1 MTAILLSVLTFFS
14 TALGGLLA
22 LHRRHQLNL
31 VMGFAAGLLLATAV
45 FDLLPDA
52 LEIVHQ
58 SGRSDVEGVFLGIAL
73 GFLAFYGID
82 EFVHRGAAG
91 HEIPEQKAAFGSMAA
106 LGLTLHSFLDGL
118 AIGSAF
124 RANSTIGVLV
134 AIAVIA
140 HDFGDGISTVAV
152 VLGSRG
158 GLRTSVGWLL
168 ADAAAP
174 VVGAGT
180 AQLLPISQAL
190 TADLLGFFAGSF
202 LFVGAVHLLPKAKQE
217 QNGPWLFVSVLAGFG
232 FIFVV
237 THILRK

>member
-1 MTAILLSVLTFFS
+1 MTAILLSVLAFFS
-14 TALGGLLA
+14 TVLGGLLA

-58 SGRSDVEGVFLGIAL
+58 SGRSDVEGVFL
-73 GFLAFYGID
+73 AFYGIH

-91 HEIPEQKAAFGSMAA
+91 HEIPEQKAAFGSVAA

-140 HDFGDGISTVAV
+140 HDFGDGVSTVAV

-158 GLRTSVGWLL
+158 GLHTSVGWLL

-202 LFVGAVHLLPKAKQE
+202 LFLGAVHLLPEAEQE
-217 QNGPWLFVSVLAGFG
+217 QNRPWLFVSVLAGFG

-237 THILRK
+237 THILKK

>member
-14 TALGGLLA
+14 TALGGVLA
-22 LHRRHQLNL
+22 LRRRRQLYL

-45 FDLLPDA
+45 LDLLPDA

-58 SGRSDVEGVFLGIAL
+58 SGQSDAEGVFLGMAL

-91 HEIPEQKAAFGSMAA
+91 HEIPEQKAAFGSVAA

-140 HDFGDGISTVAV
+140 HDFGDGVSTVAV

-168 ADAAAP
+168 ADAVAP
-174 VVGAGT
+174 VLGAGT
-180 AQLLPISQAL
+180 AQLLPFSQAL

-202 LFVGAVHLLPKAKQE
+202 LFVGAVHLLPEAEQE
-217 QNGPWLFVSVLAGFG
+217 QNRSWLFVSVLAGFG

-237 THILRK
+237 THILKK

>member
-1 MTAILLSVLTFFS
+1 MTAVLLSILTFFS
-14 TALGGLLA
+14 TAVGGLLA

-45 FDLLPDA
+45 LDLLPDA

-58 SGRSDVEGVFLGIAL
+58 SGQSDVEGVFLGMAL

-91 HEIPEQKAAFGSMAA
+91 HEIPEQKAAFGAVAA

-124 RANSTIGVLV
+124 RVNSTIGILV

-140 HDFGDGISTVAV
+140 HDFGDGVSTVAV

-158 GLRTSVGWLL
+158 GVRTSVGWLL

-174 VVGAGT
+174 VVGAGA
-180 AQLLPISQAL
+180 AQLLPLSQAL

-202 LFVGAVHLLPKAKQE
+202 VFVGAAHLLPEAAQE
-217 QNGPWLFVSVLAGFG
+217 QNRPWLFVSVSAGFG

-237 THILRK
+237 THMLKR